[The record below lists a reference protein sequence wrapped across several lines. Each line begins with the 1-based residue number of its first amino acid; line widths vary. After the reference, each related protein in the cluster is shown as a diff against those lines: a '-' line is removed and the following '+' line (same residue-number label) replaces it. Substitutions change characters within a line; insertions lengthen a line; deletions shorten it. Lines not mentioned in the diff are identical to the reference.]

1 MKLNELFEAVAAP
14 ETLEPVTVTAK
25 GADSFIVGTKATK
38 GPSLEQIYW
47 IWKDFEKKK
56 GVTMKSKAGL
66 ELNFDRMF
74 KSKPNG
80 IVLTFKDVEGAK
92 EAIEASAAKAS
103 AKVDKDVKSKAK
115 WKDGADDRK
124 KEASKLSSAQ
134 RAVDMKKYE
143 QLYGKGTWNRVTY
156 RQEGGDDGYCYV
168 VRVDGRTLCT
178 GQTLNQA
185 MHEKKK
191 AVDELAKKGKLGKY
205 AEAK

>member
-1 MKLNELFEAVAAP
+1 MKLTELYEAV
-14 ETLEPVTVTAK
+14 ENDKLEPVTITAK
-25 GADSFIVGTKATK
+25 GEDSFIVGTKVTK
-38 GPSLEQIYW
+38 GPSLDQLFY

-56 GVTMKSKAGL
+56 GVTMKSKSGL
-66 ELNFDRMF
+66 PLNFDRMF

-92 EAIEASAAKAS
+92 EAIEASMERAT
-103 AKVDKDVKSKAK
+103 AKVTKELKSKGD
-115 WKDGADDRK
+115 WKAGAEDRK
-124 KEASKLSSAQ
+124 KEASKASSAQ
-134 RAVDMKKYE
+134 RAIDLKKYE

-178 GQTLNQA
+178 GQTLSQA
-185 MHEKKK
+185 MYEKRA
-191 AVDELAKKGKLGKY
+191 AVDDLAKKYKLGKY